1 MSAALK
7 RQAVFWLIV
16 IVAFFA
22 GIYLFREILLPFV
35 AGMAVAYLFD
45 PVCDRLERA
54 GLSRTLATTVVT
66 AIFVAVL
73 VLALLLLL
81 PVVIGQLTSLIERL
95 PDYIESLRGHL
106 ASVISALESRLSPE
120 IMARIREALA
130 DSGGKIA
137 GWITGLL
144 TGLVSG
150 GVALANLLS
159 LIFITP
165 VVSFYLLRDWDRI
178 VDRVDHCLPRASVGV
193 VREQTALID
202 RTLAGW
208 VRGQFSVCLV
218 LGTLYAAALT
228 FAGLDFGLVI
238 GLLAGLLSFVPF
250 VGAAVGLVGSVG
262 LAFVQFDDW
271 LRIAIVAGIFLV
283 GQVAEGNFLTPRLV
297 GDRVGLH
304 PVWVIFALLA
314 GGALFGF
321 VGVLLAVPV
330 AATVGVLVRFLLQR
344 YLESDVYGKTEE
356 RAAAEETAGDEPAV

>member
-1 MSAALK
+1 VSAALK

-150 GVALANLLS
+150 GVALANLL
-159 LIFITP
+159 P
-165 VVSFYLLRDWDRI
+165 
-178 VDRVDHCLPRASVGV
+178 
-193 VREQTALID
+193 ALAD
-202 RTLAGW
+202 
-208 VRGQFSVCLV
+208 
-218 LGTLYAAALT
+218 
-228 FAGLDFGLVI
+228 
-238 GLLAGLLSFVPF
+238 
-250 VGAAVGLVGSVG
+250 
-262 LAFVQFDDW
+262 
-271 LRIAIVAGIFLV
+271 
-283 GQVAEGNFLTPRLV
+283 
-297 GDRVGLH
+297 LH
-304 PVWVIFALLA
+304 HA
-314 GGALFGF
+314 GGELLPAARLGPHRRPGRPLPAACFGR
-321 VGVLLAVPV
+321 GGA
-330 AATVGVLVRFLLQR
+330 
-344 YLESDVYGKTEE
+344 
-356 RAAAEETAGDEPAV
+356 